1 MHLFCDGV
9 SDRAADAAADNAD
22 LLEPVHLGRA
32 AEGADEVGDI
42 VALLNGVEHLRGA
55 AGGLHHDGD
64 GALFSVPARY
74 GDGDT
79 LALLIQTEDDELTRL
94 RMLCDKRSFDLE
106 QADSLCLVQKALG
119 YYLIHLST
127 SIY

>member
-1 MHLFCDGV
+1 MV
-9 SDRAADAAADNAD
+9 Q
-22 LLEPVHLGRA
+22 
-32 AEGADEVGDI
+32 
-42 VALLNGVEHLRGA
+42 

-94 RMLCDKRSFDLE
+94 RMLCDKRSFE
-106 QADSLCLVQKALG
+106 FSNRQIVFASFRKRLVTTLYICPPLYIK
-119 YYLIHLST
+119 IFW
-127 SIY
+127 

>member
-1 MHLFCDGV
+1 M
-9 SDRAADAAADNAD
+9 
-22 LLEPVHLGRA
+22 
-32 AEGADEVGDI
+32 
-42 VALLNGVEHLRGA
+42 EHLRGA

-79 LALLIQTEDDELTRL
+79 LALLIQTEDNELTRL

-106 QADSLCLVQKALG
+106 QADSLCLVQKALS